1 MATRFNPQGGGI
13 RDLRAMLIE
22 KGFGGDPDFDKL
34 GTRAEKLREYL
45 GPTDY
50 GSRLQESTDFAKL
63 QAALALAQRG
73 FAAMGAQPQRGES
86 PIGTLGRTLASP
98 LAGDLGKVASTLYQQ
113 RLAAKT
119 AEEAEDRAV
128 KLAAYTQAASRKK
141 GLDAAVLSLLK
152 DRGADYNYT
161 FKPGVTATTKDGTE
175 IPNANVIVGIHKR
188 TGATVVK
195 LAGQNKVGD
204 TTFAPGTDVV
214 SFTAA
219 PKSGTGATGPKV
231 YQLGLEFPDIDEGEM
246 VDGLAY
252 NSQDRFRLIKSGVN
266 RGQYMQEGSGTV
278 LPKNWPLAGL
288 LEEVTTKA
296 SGKPYRSV
304 GHLPGHY
311 RKVTSVVGGKP
322 VFGPGKYQLT
332 RQTEDEVSTLYVTG
346 TEDPIKLGTNVG
358 EYQPVDTTTTGDKIS
373 VQAGPDV
380 YKNDAKDVLLPTT
393 RITIKDKP
401 SLILADGSNT
411 PVKFG
416 TGNSQFTLWKK
427 AGAPT
432 KPTGLNTPEFK
443 SVFSG
448 MLAKLPD
455 VRQRME
461 LGKRGLKFDP
471 AKYNINPDLKAG
483 EDFPFSRQDGG
494 EFLEKDQKTYLNK
507 LKNAYFG
514 LFKTT
519 KTGADLVELDE
530 AFIQSFL
537 EADVKSLGLKD
548 PPARADIPAA
558 QITIPSAIQKRY
570 VDLARELPTNP
581 ANEIIQKGPLPV
593 GRKNLLSGF
602 GKLVLFDKG
611 VGVPFGPTTKSPAS
625 LSEGATPAE
634 IEIRRKRIK
643 SLNKLDIQRRLIA
656 ERISKGTTLASK
668 LSPRLK
674 FEQKIGVVSSA
685 LNAAE
690 KKLNDALNEPK
701 GKEIGETVGKSLET
715 LAFIDGI
722 DVKMKKSGLP
732 GFVTGPIRAF
742 GIRKLDTDP
751 GAWFQSDAGKE
762 ATREFL
768 ANMPILE
775 ELVSR
780 DLLKAAGE
788 QRISDRDLK
797 GIQGTL
803 IKINQTGEI
812 NARQLRALR
821 GYLKNSVKHSLEYV
835 GSYGLPERVLEQA
848 ATLGI
853 DVKSIEGRNGFYS
866 PYLKDQKYAVT
877 GKDVPSYSKAYQKQL
892 RDSRIFG
899 YSAIRPES
907 GGTTQYELLKVDG
920 NGNPI
925 WDNSSKKYKTV
936 LVPATKGW
944 QTRVPGG
951 AAVLNFNRNF
961 LLKTYNLGR

>member
-1 MATRFNPQGGGI
+1 MMAPTNQPRNTITIDAAGNKFTGLGFSNLSPWQKKRLREYYNRMQGGGGGI
-13 RDLRAMLIE
+13 LSNAPLLRQELIAA
-22 KGFGGDPDFDKL
+22 GFGGEPDFAKL

-50 GSRLQESTDFAKL
+50 GSRLQESTDLAKL

-141 GLDAAVLSLLK
+141 GLDAAVLKLLEKQEKGKSSLEKGVSFNYGGQNITGNVSVWRTPKGDKQIIRTVGEHTYTDPETNKKKLIPAGTYLTGFSKTPGKERIQKVPFEDPKWVLK
-152 DRGADYNYT
+152 KDAGGKWKHVGPNDTPVQVRQERGKEGELLHPLNTVTLKRRPLKEGEALFSTLPKDLKGT
-161 FKPGVTATTKDGTE
+161 DTTGTSGVKITDAGLAQEIIKDPLDPTKTILGPLVETKITYKDGKFSQWR
-175 IPNANVIVGIHKR
+175 A
-188 TGATVVK
+188 
-195 LAGQNKVGD
+195 D
-204 TTFAPGTDVV
+204 T
-214 SFTAA
+214 
-219 PKSGTGATGPKV
+219 
-231 YQLGLEFPDIDEGEM
+231 
-246 VDGLAY
+246 
-252 NSQDRFRLIKSGVN
+252 N
-266 RGQYMQEGSGTV
+266 
-278 LPKNWPLAGL
+278 
-288 LEEVTTKA
+288 TKI
-296 SGKPYRSV
+296 
-304 GHLPGHY
+304 
-311 RKVTSVVGGKP
+311 T
-322 VFGPGKYQLT
+322 
-332 RQTEDEVSTLYVTG
+332 
-346 TEDPIKLGTNVG
+346 IGTNVG
-358 EYQPVDTTTTGDKIS
+358 NYKMYQK
-373 VQAGPDV
+373 
-380 YKNDAKDVLLPTT
+380 PT
-393 RITIKDKP
+393 
-401 SLILADGSNT
+401 
-411 PVKFG
+411 
-416 TGNSQFTLWKK
+416 
-427 AGAPT
+427 GAPA

-742 GIRKLDTDP
+742 GIRKLATDP

-768 ANMPILE
+768 AKMPILE

-866 PYLKDQKYAVT
+866 PYLKDRKYAVT

-925 WDNSSKKYKTV
+925 WDSSSKKYKTV

-951 AAVLNFNRNF
+951 AAVLNFNRKF
-961 LLKTYNLGR
+961 LLKTYSLGR